1 MADEVEV
8 IRGLRGVYFD
18 TTSASFVDGE
28 QGRLIYRGYN
38 IHDLAENSTAEETF
52 YLLMY
57 GQLPTTTQLE
67 EFDKKLKGSREIPE
81 EVISVIRLV
90 QNAHPMDVLRTAIS
104 ALAGRD
110 PSSDIS
116 DMSVEGSREKGIRLT
131 AQAPTIVA
139 YHHRIRQG
147 LDPGVPNSNVGHA
160 ANFLYMLTGTEP
172 TANESGLMDTDFVL
186 HAEHGA
192 NASAF
197 AARVAAGTQADVH
210 AAITSAIATLKGPSH
225 GGAAE
230 EVMKMA
236 IEIGEESAA
245 EKYVS
250 DVLGSGGRIMGV
262 GHRVYKAEDPR
273 ARHLRARCQKLG
285 EERGDPKWFRILSR
299 VAEAMEPYKARG
311 IHVNV
316 DFWAGSIYHL
326 LGLPE
331 DIFVSIFALGRI
343 PGWTLQVT
351 EQLSNNILIRP
362 LLKYEGPEDVEY
374 VPIHQR

>member
-57 GQLPTTTQLE
+57 GQLPTVAQLDA
-67 EFDKKLKGSREIPE
+67 FDRKLKGSRDIPD
-81 EVISVIRLV
+81 EVVSVIRLV
-90 QNAHPMDVLRTAIS
+90 ENAHPMDVLRTAIS
-104 ALAGRD
+104 ALAATETD
-110 PSSDIS
+110 IKDIS
-116 DMSVEGSREKGIRLT
+116 VAGSLEKGIRLT

-139 YHHRIRQG
+139 YHNRIRQG
-147 LDPGVPNSNVGHA
+147 LDPVAPRSDLGHA

-172 TANESGLMDTDFVL
+172 SDNESELMDTDFIL

-197 AARVAAGTQADVH
+197 AARVAAGTQADIH
-210 AAITSAIATLKGPSH
+210 AAITAAIATLKGPSH

-236 IEIGEESAA
+236 IDIGEEAAA
-245 EKYVS
+245 EQYVS
-250 DVLGSGGRIMGV
+250 DVLGSGGRIMGF

-273 ARHLRARCQKLG
+273 ARHLRERCQKLG

-351 EQLSNNILIRP
+351 EQLANNILIRP
-362 LLKYEGPEDVEY
+362 LLKYEGPEDMEY

>member
-1 MADEVEV
+1 MADEVV
-8 IRGLRGVYFD
+8 VVRGLRGVYFD

-57 GQLPTTTQLE
+57 GQLPTSAQLDA
-67 EFDKKLKGSREIPE
+67 FDKKLKGSRGVPDEI
-81 EVISVIRLV
+81 VSVIRLV
-90 QNAHPMDVLRTAIS
+90 QRAHPMDVLRTAVS
-104 ALAGRD
+104 ALAGVD
-110 PSSDIS
+110 TDIT
-116 DMSVEGSREKGIRLT
+116 DISVEGSLEKGVRLT

-139 YHHRIRQG
+139 YHNRIRQG
-147 LDPGVPNSNVGHA
+147 LEPVTPRSDLSHA
-160 ANFLYMLTGTEP
+160 ANFLYMLTGEEP
-172 TANESGLMDTDFVL
+172 TENEAGLMDTDFIL

-197 AARVAAGTQADVH
+197 AARVAAGTQADIH

-236 IEIGEESAA
+236 IEIGEEAAA

-250 DVLGSGGRIMGV
+250 DVLGSGGRIMGF

-273 ARHLRARCQKLG
+273 ARHLRERCQKLG

-316 DFWAGSIYHL
+316 DFWAGAIYHL

-351 EQLSNNILIRP
+351 EQLANNILIRP
-362 LLKYEGPEDVEY
+362 LLKYEGLEDMEY

>member
-57 GQLPTTTQLE
+57 GQLPTIAQLDA
-67 EFDKKLKGSREIPE
+67 FDKKLKDNRGIPE
-81 EVISVIRLV
+81 EIVAIIKLI
-90 QNAHPMDVLRTAIS
+90 QKAHPMDVLRTAIS
-104 ALAGRD
+104 ALAGVD
-110 PSSDIS
+110 PDIT
-116 DMSVEGSREKGIRLT
+116 DMSVEGSLEKGIRLT

-147 LDPGVPNSNVGHA
+147 LDPVTPRVDLTHA
-160 ANFLYMLTGTEP
+160 ANFLYMLTGEEP
-172 TANESGLMDTDFVL
+172 TDNEAGLMDTDFIL

-197 AARVAAGTQADVH
+197 AARVAAGTQADIH

-236 IEIGEESAA
+236 MDIGEEAAA

-250 DVLGSGGRIMGV
+250 DVLGSGGRIMGF
-262 GHRVYKAEDPR
+262 GHRVYKVEDPR
-273 ARHLRARCQKLG
+273 ARHLRERCQKLG

-351 EQLSNNILIRP
+351 EQLANNILIRP
-362 LLKYEGPEDVEY
+362 LLKYEGPEDMEY

>member
-1 MADEVEV
+1 MADEVV
-8 IRGLRGVYFD
+8 VVRGLRGVYFD

-52 YLLMY
+52 YLLLY
-57 GQLPTTTQLE
+57 GQLPTSAQLDA
-67 EFDKKLKGSREIPE
+67 FDKKLKGNRGIPDEI
-81 EVISVIRLV
+81 VSVIKLV
-90 QNAHPMDVLRTAIS
+90 QQAHPMDVLRTAVS
-104 ALAGRD
+104 ALAGVD
-110 PSSDIS
+110 PDIT
-116 DMSVEGSREKGIRLT
+116 DMSVEGSLEKGVRLT

-139 YHHRIRQG
+139 YHNRIRQG
-147 LDPGVPNSNVGHA
+147 LEPVMPRSDLSHA
-160 ANFLYMLTGTEP
+160 ANFLYMLTGEEP
-172 TANESGLMDTDFVL
+172 TENEAGLMDTDFIL

-197 AARVAAGTQADVH
+197 AARVAAGTQADIH

-236 IEIGEESAA
+236 IEIGEEAAA

-250 DVLGSGGRIMGV
+250 DVLGSGGRIMGF

-273 ARHLRARCQKLG
+273 ARHLRERCQKLG

-299 VAEAMEPYKARG
+299 VAESMEPYKARG

-316 DFWAGSIYHL
+316 DFWAGAIYHL

-351 EQLSNNILIRP
+351 EQLANNILIRP
-362 LLKYEGPEDVEY
+362 LLKYEGPEDMEY
-374 VPIHQR
+374 VPIRQR

>member
-52 YLLMY
+52 YLLLY
-57 GQLPTTTQLE
+57 GQLPTMAQLDA
-67 EFDKKLKGSREIPE
+67 FDKKLKDNRGIPE
-81 EVISVIRLV
+81 EIVAIIRLI
-90 QNAHPMDVLRTAIS
+90 QKAHPMDVLRTAIS
-104 ALAGRD
+104 ALAGVD
-110 PSSDIS
+110 PDIT
-116 DMSVEGSREKGIRLT
+116 DMSVAGSLEKGIRLT

-147 LDPGVPNSNVGHA
+147 LDLVTPRVDLTHA
-160 ANFLYMLTGTEP
+160 ANFLYMLTGEEP
-172 TANESGLMDTDFVL
+172 TDNEAGLMDTDFIL

-197 AARVAAGTQADVH
+197 AARVAAGTQADIH

-236 IEIGEESAA
+236 MDIGEEAAA

-250 DVLGSGGRIMGV
+250 DVLGSGGRIMGF
-262 GHRVYKAEDPR
+262 GHRVYKVEDPR
-273 ARHLRARCQKLG
+273 ARHLRERCQKLG

-299 VAEAMEPYKARG
+299 VAESMEPYKARG

-351 EQLSNNILIRP
+351 EQLANNILIRP
-362 LLKYEGPEDVEY
+362 LLKYEGPEDMEY

>member
-1 MADEVEV
+1 MADEVV
-8 IRGLRGVYFD
+8 VVRGLRGVYFD

-57 GQLPTTTQLE
+57 GQLPTSAQLDA
-67 EFDKKLKGSREIPE
+67 FDKKLKGSRGVPDEI
-81 EVISVIRLV
+81 VSVIRLV
-90 QNAHPMDVLRTAIS
+90 QRAHPMDVLRTAVS
-104 ALAGRD
+104 ALAGVD
-110 PSSDIS
+110 TDIT
-116 DMSVEGSREKGIRLT
+116 DISVEGSLEKGVRLT

-139 YHHRIRQG
+139 YHNRIRQG
-147 LDPGVPNSNVGHA
+147 LEPVTPRSDLSHA
-160 ANFLYMLTGTEP
+160 ANFLYMLTGEEP
-172 TANESGLMDTDFVL
+172 TENEAGLMDTDFIL

-197 AARVAAGTQADVH
+197 AARVAAGTQADIH

-236 IEIGEESAA
+236 IEIGEEAAA

-250 DVLGSGGRIMGV
+250 DVLGSGGRIMGF

-273 ARHLRARCQKLG
+273 ARHLRERCQKLG

-316 DFWAGSIYHL
+316 DFWAGAIYHL

-351 EQLSNNILIRP
+351 EQLANNILIRP
-362 LLKYEGPEDVEY
+362 LLKYEGPEDLEY
-374 VPIHQR
+374 VPIRQR